1 MRGLQFPETLFKSE
15 LPPLSNL
22 ALLQIGVKQ
31 PIAYRC
37 ATEYED
43 GADRL
48 VLRGKGNTLVF
59 LVHLAAR
66 HEDAVDRVVFRC
78 RALRNMNRNRESEIP
93 KHGAVDV
100 LPIQENQRLVAVRYD
115 RKLWIPSVK
124 KAAYPSA

>member
-22 ALLQIGVKQ
+22 ALSQIGVKQ
-31 PIAYRC
+31 PIAYRY

-48 VLRGKGNTLVF
+48 VLRGDGNTLVF

-78 RALRNMNRNRESEIP
+78 RALRNMNRNRESEVP

-100 LPIQENQRLVAVRYD
+100 LPIQENQRLVAVVQNQTDVPPELSSTR
-115 RKLWIPSVK
+115 V
-124 KAAYPSA
+124 